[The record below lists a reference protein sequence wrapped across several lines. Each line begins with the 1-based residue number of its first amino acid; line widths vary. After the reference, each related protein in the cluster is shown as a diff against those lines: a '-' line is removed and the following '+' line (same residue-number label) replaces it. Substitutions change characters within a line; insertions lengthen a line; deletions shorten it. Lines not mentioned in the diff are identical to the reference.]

1 MSREQHCRFKVVLG
15 QETMT
20 AVKDIPMEEA
30 AENVKFVWGIELK
43 HASDKN

>member
-1 MSREQHCRFKVVLG
+1 MSGEQHYRFRVVLG
-15 QETMT
+15 QETET

-30 AENVKFVWGIELK
+30 AENVKLVWSIELK